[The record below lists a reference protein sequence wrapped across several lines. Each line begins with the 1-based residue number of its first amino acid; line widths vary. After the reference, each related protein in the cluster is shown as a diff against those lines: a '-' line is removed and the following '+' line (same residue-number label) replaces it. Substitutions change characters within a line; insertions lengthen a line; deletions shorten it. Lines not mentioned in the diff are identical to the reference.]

1 MNFVHQNSGNESTR
15 KQKRITALLEA
26 AVKSHQNSNFA
37 EARVLYSQARKSDPK
52 NVIALQ
58 LSGVLAAHMEEN
70 DLSLN
75 FFTRAIAQNPRYSEA
90 YFNRGNLHKKLKNFE
105 KAASDYETAISI
117 NPKFVESWYNY
128 GVALCNLGNYQKAL
142 DALDEAIRLN
152 PVQPQAFFSRGI
164 ALKELGH
171 SFEAI
176 EAYQVASK
184 IDPLHTDAH
193 FNIACIFAELGQ
205 YHEAIEWF
213 DKVIDI
219 DPSISE
225 AFSNRAGAFQQLG
238 DFEKALSDYNNAI
251 SLEGNNVYSRNNR
264 GTILKEMGRYKEAL
278 SDYDAAIQLNPQFAE
293 AFYNRGMTNS
303 DLNNDKEAIK
313 DYTNAI
319 SIDQSNFEAFNNRGN
334 ISKKLGHFEE
344 ALSDYNKAISLN
356 PSYAEAY
363 NNRGGLMSDMKRYED
378 ALLDYDKAISLNPN
392 HASAHWNKAIHWL
405 RMANFELGWSLYE
418 WRWKSEKQIGKPLE
432 TSKPIWNGQ
441 SNKRVLVWPEQGI
454 GDEIMFGSIIPDLE
468 KLCSKV
474 IIQCDERL
482 IPLFRRSF
490 PEGVDFFTRTDSIP
504 EGVYDSHIP
513 FGSLPM
519 LLRPTLESF
528 HDSSGP
534 YLLYDGEKTKNLRKK
549 LVSDD
554 SQQLIGLS
562 WHSNSILTGAQHRNI
577 NIEKLAQLL
586 NRNNFRLV
594 NLQYG
599 DVSDELEDLRLNYNI
614 DVLQVPEIDNHMD
627 IDGLAALIGACDHVV
642 SIDNATV
649 HLASAL
655 GKPTHVLLPF
665 NCDWRWGLNGSKSY
679 WYKSTKLYRQEHMSD
694 WAEAFESLSI
704 NVTKS

>member
-1 MNFVHQNSGNESTR
+1 MIAAHQKATSPYSNRGR
-15 KQKRITALLEA
+15 KIELLLEA
-26 AVKSHQNSNFA
+26 AVERHNAGNLKAAHLIY
-37 EARVLYSQARKSDPK
+37 EEIRKIDPK
-52 NVIALQ
+52 NYVALN
-58 LSGVLAAHMEEN
+58 LSGVLASQTSKQEKAIFLITHAI
-70 DLSLN
+70 SLN
-75 FFTRAIAQNPRYSEA
+75 PSYAEA
-90 YFNRGNLHKKLKNFE
+90 YNNRGMVYKELKQF
-105 KAASDYETAISI
+105 S
-117 NPKFVESWYNY
+117 F
-128 GVALCNLGNYQKAL
+128 ALKDFTQ
-142 DALDEAIRLN
+142 AIRLSKN
-152 PVQPQAFFSRGI
+152 YV
-164 ALKELGH
+164 
-171 SFEAI
+171 EA
-176 EAYQVASK
+176 
-184 IDPLHTDAH
+184 H
-193 FNIACIFAELGQ
+193 
-205 YHEAIEWF
+205 
-213 DKVIDI
+213 
-219 DPSISE
+219 
-225 AFSNRAGAFQQLG
+225 
-238 DFEKALSDYNNAI
+238 
-251 SLEGNNVYSRNNR
+251 NNR
-264 GTILKEMGRYKEAL
+264 GVLHR
-278 SDYDAAIQLNPQFAE
+278 Q
-293 AFYNRGMTNS
+293 
-303 DLNNDKEAIK
+303 
-313 DYTNAI
+313 
-319 SIDQSNFEAFNNRGN
+319 
-334 ISKKLGHFEE
+334 LGHFEE

-378 ALLDYDKAISLNPN
+378 ALLDYDKAILLNPN

-432 TSKPIWNGQ
+432 TSKPIWSGQ

-490 PEGVDFFTRTDSIP
+490 PKGVEFFTRTDSIP

-528 HDSSGP
+528 YDSSGP
-534 YLLYDGEKTKNLRKK
+534 YLFYDGEKTKNLRKK

-554 SQQLIGLS
+554 SERLIGLS

-577 NIEKLAQLL
+577 NIEKLAKLL

-599 DVSDELEDLRLNYNI
+599 DVSGELEDLRLNYNI

-679 WYKSTKLYRQEHMSD
+679 WYKSTKLYRQENMSD
-694 WAEAFESLSI
+694 WADAFESLSADI
-704 NVTKS
+704 